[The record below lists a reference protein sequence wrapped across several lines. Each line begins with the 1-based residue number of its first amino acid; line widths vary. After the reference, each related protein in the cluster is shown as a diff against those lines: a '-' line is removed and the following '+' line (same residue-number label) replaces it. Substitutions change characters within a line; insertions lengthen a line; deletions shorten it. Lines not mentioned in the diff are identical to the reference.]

1 VDLSR
6 VGNVLKILLMEL
18 LEVLD
23 FVNLNLLKGFSEHYD
38 Y

>member
-23 FVNLNLLKGFSEHYD
+23 FVNLNLPKGFSEHYD
-38 Y
+38 C